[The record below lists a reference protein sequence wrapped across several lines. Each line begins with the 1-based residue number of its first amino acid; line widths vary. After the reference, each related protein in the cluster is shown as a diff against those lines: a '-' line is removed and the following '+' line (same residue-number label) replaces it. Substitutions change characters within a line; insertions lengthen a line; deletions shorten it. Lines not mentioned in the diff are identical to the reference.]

1 MSNVKLE
8 HLLVDYLRLA
18 NKEFNSRKNF
28 FYKYFIS
35 FFKRKKIEK
44 IKKEIHNCQDN
55 FNIKFKLKYTD
66 YSYYINFYL
75 TSMKN
80 TKLKLHLVS
89 DGNKIWVIDK
99 KNTVILFVKK
109 KGVIPFDKVSRL
121 LISDIENYFNL

>member
-8 HLLVDYLRLA
+8 HLLIDYLRLA

-44 IKKEIHNCQDN
+44 IKKEMYNCEDN
-55 FNIKFKLKYTD
+55 FKIKFKLKYTD

-99 KNTVILFVKK
+99 KNNVILFVKK

-121 LISDIENYFNL
+121 LISDIATYFNL